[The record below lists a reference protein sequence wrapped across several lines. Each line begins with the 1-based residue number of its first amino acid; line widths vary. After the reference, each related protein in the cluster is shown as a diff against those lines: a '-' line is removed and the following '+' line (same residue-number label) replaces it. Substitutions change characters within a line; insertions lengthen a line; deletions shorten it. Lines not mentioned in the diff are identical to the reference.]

1 MISTEPGAPWK
12 SSRLSRLIPQSA
24 RFFIPRFGLGCMGLS
39 QGYGP
44 VTDTRQATEL
54 IELLYQQRVD
64 PDVPIED
71 VAGTVKDLMEE
82 GKA

>member
-1 MISTEPGAPWK
+1 
-12 SSRLSRLIPQSA
+12 
-24 RFFIPRFGLGCMGLS
+24 MGLS